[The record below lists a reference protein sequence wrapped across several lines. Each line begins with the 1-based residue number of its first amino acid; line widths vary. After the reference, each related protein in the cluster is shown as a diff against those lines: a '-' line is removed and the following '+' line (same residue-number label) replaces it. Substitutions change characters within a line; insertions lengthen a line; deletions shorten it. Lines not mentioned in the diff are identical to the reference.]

1 MSHDDGRCATTQ
13 ETVVVIGT
21 NLQAA
26 IDAAVSGNKALV
38 VVKGDTEKGAYAGG
52 GTGKLAIVGSGVAR
66 PGVAGGLAPGIAVS
80 GGTLYLRNLSITNS
94 KHGLSVKN
102 ATLQMRDCEVKRN
115 TGGILLDG
123 ANFAIDDTVVTDNEI
138 GSGPSAQQYGG
149 LLVLSPGTPKALRNV
164 QVLNNKITGL
174 VCNAAIEMT
183 NVTATGNVGSDIT
196 PACQP

>member
-1 MSHDDGRCATTQ
+1 MS
-13 ETVVVIGT
+13 GT

-80 GGTLYLRNLSITNS
+80 GGTLYLRNLSLTNS
-94 KHGLSVKN
+94 KPGLSVKN
-102 ATLQMRDCEVKRN
+102 AAVQMRDSDVNGN

-123 ANFAIDDTVVTDNEI
+123 ANFTIEDTTVSENKI
-138 GSGPSAQQYGG
+138 GAGPSAQQYGG
-149 LLVLSPGTPKALRNV
+149 LLVLSPGTPKVLRNV
-164 QVLNNKITGL
+164 QVLNNKQTGV
-174 VCNAAIEMT
+174 VCTAAIEMT